1 MLNKYLILFWDNRFL
16 NDPFTM
22 NKVYVIIPT
31 NCLKTMH
38 ETLFHPN

>member
-1 MLNKYLILFWDNRFL
+1 
-16 NDPFTM
+16 M